1 MTRSIAECGLILVIF
16 ISILRLLLHHLLPLF
31 FCSDKKEKEKRH
43 FFLSEIDIEWQQYQ
57 HYNSG
62 LIMES

>member
-1 MTRSIAECGLILVIF
+1 MTRWIAECGLILVIF
-16 ISILRLLLHHLLPLF
+16 ISILRLLPLF

-62 LIMES
+62 LIMESSML

>member
-16 ISILRLLLHHLLPLF
+16 ISILRLLLHLLPLF